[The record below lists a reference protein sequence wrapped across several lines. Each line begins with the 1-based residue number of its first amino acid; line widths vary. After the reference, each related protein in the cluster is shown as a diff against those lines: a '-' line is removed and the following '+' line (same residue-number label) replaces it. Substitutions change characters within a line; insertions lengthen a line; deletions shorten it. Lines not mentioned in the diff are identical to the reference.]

1 MHFLQRL
8 HGPFN
13 LVLVEGL
20 PVPLL
25 HGPGVAD
32 AGRVGQQEDILGLV
46 LLVDFGPR
54 LEQSLY
60 EETQKLGYS
69 DEFHRRGFAGAV
81 QSVQLNNI
89 SWVQSVSKKLYNF
102 YLK

>member
-1 MHFLQRL
+1 MDFLQRL
-8 HGPFN
+8 HGSFN

-20 PVPLL
+20 PVSLL

-32 AGRVGQQEDILGLV
+32 AGRVGQQEDVLGLV

-60 EETQKLGYS
+60 EETQKLWYS
-69 DEFHRRGFAGAV
+69 DEFHWRGIAGAV
-81 QSVQLNNI
+81 QSVQLDNI
-89 SWVQSVSKKLYNF
+89 SWVQCVSKKNRTISI
-102 YLK
+102 